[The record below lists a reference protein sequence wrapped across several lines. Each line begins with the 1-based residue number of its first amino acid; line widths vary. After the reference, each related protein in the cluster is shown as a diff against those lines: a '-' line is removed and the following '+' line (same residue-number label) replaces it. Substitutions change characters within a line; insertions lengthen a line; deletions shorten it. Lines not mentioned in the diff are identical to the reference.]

1 MAVSFPLQ
9 DPGADAA
16 HGVRLTPQAVF
27 GHVVLQHPQPHSLA
41 PDKIMTKSWLAHKRR
56 SRMIYTWC
64 FPPWQT
70 VCRWPWWMSPPP
82 PWPRSHWQHW
92 PPHGPHPTHSAHSSA
107 GPLWQSDVRNS
118 GHNHKLCVKTTVC
131 ITSSLTVSTPASWD
145 PDCPDLR
152 WGRSRWICVTDCVTR
167 GPGVLMV
174 MGWPR
179 RRGGRHQE
187 ANKIYVSNLKL
198 LPVSY

>member
-1 MAVSFPLQ
+1 MAWGSLR
-9 DPGADAA
+9 
-16 HGVRLTPQAVF
+16 RLCLVTWSSSIR
-27 GHVVLQHPQPHSLA
+27 SLIA
-41 PDKIMTKSWLAHKRR
+41 SLLTKSWLAHKRR

-82 PWPRSHWQHW
+82 PWPWSPRSHWPHW

-107 GPLWQSDVRNS
+107 GPLWQSDVSS
-118 GHNHKLCVKTTVC
+118 GHNPCVKTTVC

-174 MGWPR
+174 MGWPQR
-179 RRGGRHQE
+179 REGRHQE